1 MNILCKLWLDVPE
14 TTKTQPSIYIHY
26 LIKGGAERRVKLA
39 AEILDTFFGIL
50 GITCTYRAEGVVL
63 VTRGV
68 GVNM

>member
-1 MNILCKLWLDVPE
+1 M
-14 TTKTQPSIYIHY
+14 
-26 LIKGGAERRVKLA
+26 KLA